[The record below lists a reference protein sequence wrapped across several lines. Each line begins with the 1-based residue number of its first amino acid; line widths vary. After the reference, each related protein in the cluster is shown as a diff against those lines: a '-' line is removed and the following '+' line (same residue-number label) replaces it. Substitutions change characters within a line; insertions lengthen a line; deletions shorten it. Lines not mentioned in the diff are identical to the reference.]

1 MENNL
6 NIVKSEFKELPNN
19 IEAEQSVIG
28 SILVTNE
35 IFDEI
40 STIISSINFY
50 DPMHQKIYNAIE
62 SLIYKGM
69 LANPITLKN
78 YFEDE
83 KDDLDVPEYLVK
95 ITKFSTSIR
104 QAIEYSKIIYD
115 MFVRRELIKISE
127 QTIDNAKITDLD
139 SSGQNIIENSERLLF
154 DLAEKGSFNSSLIKF
169 DDAMKQTIE
178 MASAAYKNE
187 GGIVGVPTGLRDLD
201 DKLGGLHQSDLII
214 IAGRPSMGKTSLAT
228 NIAFNAAKHIQDNQ
242 KKSSVAF
249 FSLEMSS
256 EQLSTRILSEQAR
269 IGSNDI
275 RRGRI
280 SDEQFD
286 QFLETSKNIAELP
299 LFIDETPAISIAAM
313 SNRARRIKRLHG
325 LDMIVVDYIQLMRGT
340 TYNKDG
346 RVQEISQITQGLKA
360 IAKELGVPVVALS
373 QLSRQVEQRDDHK
386 PQLADLRESG
396 SIEQD
401 ADVVMF
407 VYREGYYLQRKEPR
421 EATVE
426 HAEWQ
431 AKMNEVAHLAEIII
445 GKQRHGPI
453 GKVTLEFEKDLQNLK
468 ILKLIKFKYKTLML
482 TSLYENTILK
492 NPKFIILILFIT
504 LISFGYYSKDFRL
517 DASSETLLIEDD
529 PDLEYLRE
537 ITNRYGSKE
546 FLVLTYTPNE
556 GMISNT
562 SINNLLSLKYKIQ
575 SLDWVHSVITL
586 LDIPLLNNTDAPLQ
600 ERLKGFKT
608 LKDEDVDKNRGFK
621 EILESP
627 VFRNFVISE
636 SGKTSGIIVNIKQ
649 NPILEDIENRSKKEI
664 DEHRDK
670 IKKQNHKNILE
681 IRDVIKSYD
690 DVGKIYLG
698 GIPMIADDM
707 MTFIKSDI
715 IVFGL
720 GVLLFIIA
728 TLWFVFKK

>member
-6 NIVKSEFKELPNN
+6 SIIKDKFKELPNN

-40 STIISSINFY
+40 SLIISNINFY

-78 YFEDE
+78 YFKDE
-83 KDDLDVPEYLVK
+83 KDDLDIPEYLVK
-95 ITKFSTSIR
+95 ITKFSTPLR
-104 QAIEYSKIIYD
+104 QAVEYSKIIYD

-127 QTIDNAKITDLD
+127 ETIDSAKINNLETN
-139 SSGQNIIENSERLLF
+139 GQNIIENSERLLF

-201 DKLGGLHQSDLII
+201 NKLGGLHQSDLII

-228 NIAFNAAKHIQDNQ
+228 NIAFNAAKHIQDNS
-242 KKSSVAF
+242 KKSSIAF

-269 IGSNDI
+269 IASNDI

-280 SDEQFD
+280 SNEQFD
-286 QFLETSKNIAELP
+286 QFLETSKNISELP

-325 LDMIVVDYIQLMRGT
+325 LDMIVVDYIQLMKGT

-360 IAKELGVPVVALS
+360 IAKELGVPVLALS
-373 QLSRQVEQRDDHK
+373 QLSRQVEQRDNHK

-401 ADVVMF
+401 ADVVLF

-453 GKVTLEFEKDLQNLK
+453 GKVTLEFEERFT
-468 ILKLIKFKYKTLML
+468 KFKDTQ
-482 TSLYENTILK
+482 
-492 NPKFIILILFIT
+492 
-504 LISFGYYSKDFRL
+504 
-517 DASSETLLIEDD
+517 
-529 PDLEYLRE
+529 
-537 ITNRYGSKE
+537 
-546 FLVLTYTPNE
+546 
-556 GMISNT
+556 
-562 SINNLLSLKYKIQ
+562 IN
-575 SLDWVHSVITL
+575 
-586 LDIPLLNNTDAPLQ
+586 
-600 ERLKGFKT
+600 
-608 LKDEDVDKNRGFK
+608 
-621 EILESP
+621 
-627 VFRNFVISE
+627 
-636 SGKTSGIIVNIKQ
+636 
-649 NPILEDIENRSKKEI
+649 
-664 DEHRDK
+664 
-670 IKKQNHKNILE
+670 
-681 IRDVIKSYD
+681 
-690 DVGKIYLG
+690 
-698 GIPMIADDM
+698 
-707 MTFIKSDI
+707 
-715 IVFGL
+715 
-720 GVLLFIIA
+720 
-728 TLWFVFKK
+728 

>member
-6 NIVKSEFKELPNN
+6 SLVKDNFKELPNN
-19 IEAEQSVIG
+19 IEAEQAVIG

-40 STIISSINFY
+40 NSIISNINFY
-50 DPMHQKIYNAIE
+50 DPMHQKIFNAIE
-62 SLIYKGM
+62 SMIYKGL

-78 YFEDE
+78 YFENE
-83 KDDLDVPEYLVK
+83 KDELNIPEYLVK
-95 ITKFSTSIR
+95 ITKFSTSVR

-115 MFVRRELIKISE
+115 MFVRRELIKISDK
-127 QTIDNAKITDLD
+127 IVDDAKDNNLD
-139 SSGQNIIENSERLLF
+139 TSGQNIIENSERLLY
-154 DLAEKGSFNSSLIKF
+154 DLAEKGTFNSSLIKF

-201 DKLGGLHQSDLII
+201 NKLGGLHSSDLII

-228 NIAFNAAKHIQDNQ
+228 NIAFNAAQKIQHDS

-256 EQLSTRILSEQAR
+256 EQLSTRIISEQAR

-286 QFLETSKNIAELP
+286 QFLETSKNISELP

-313 SNRARRIKRLHG
+313 SNRARRIKRLYG
-325 LDMIVVDYIQLMRGT
+325 LDLIVVDYIQLMRGSAN
-340 TYNKDG
+340 NKDG

-360 IAKELGVPVVALS
+360 IAKELGVPVLALS

-453 GKVTLEFEKDLQNLK
+453 GKVTLEFEERFT
-468 ILKLIKFKYKTLML
+468 KFKDTQ
-482 TSLYENTILK
+482 
-492 NPKFIILILFIT
+492 
-504 LISFGYYSKDFRL
+504 
-517 DASSETLLIEDD
+517 
-529 PDLEYLRE
+529 
-537 ITNRYGSKE
+537 
-546 FLVLTYTPNE
+546 
-556 GMISNT
+556 
-562 SINNLLSLKYKIQ
+562 NN
-575 SLDWVHSVITL
+575 
-586 LDIPLLNNTDAPLQ
+586 
-600 ERLKGFKT
+600 
-608 LKDEDVDKNRGFK
+608 
-621 EILESP
+621 
-627 VFRNFVISE
+627 
-636 SGKTSGIIVNIKQ
+636 
-649 NPILEDIENRSKKEI
+649 
-664 DEHRDK
+664 
-670 IKKQNHKNILE
+670 
-681 IRDVIKSYD
+681 
-690 DVGKIYLG
+690 
-698 GIPMIADDM
+698 
-707 MTFIKSDI
+707 
-715 IVFGL
+715 
-720 GVLLFIIA
+720 
-728 TLWFVFKK
+728 

>member
-6 NIVKSEFKELPNN
+6 TIVKNEFKELPNN
-19 IEAEQSVIG
+19 IEAEQAVIG
-28 SILVTNE
+28 SILVGND

-40 STIISSINFY
+40 NTIISSINFY
-50 DPMHQKIYNAIE
+50 DPMHQKIFEAIE

-83 KDDLDVPEYLVK
+83 KDEINIPEYLVK
-95 ITKFSTSIR
+95 VTKFSTSVR
-104 QAIEYSKIIYD
+104 QAVEYSKIIYD

-127 QTIDNAKITDLD
+127 ETIDSAKLNDLD
-139 SSGQNIIENSERLLF
+139 TNGQTIIENSERQLF

-187 GGIVGVPTGLRDLD
+187 EGIVGVPTGLRDLD

-228 NIAFNAAKHIQDNQ
+228 NIAFNAAQKLQDSG
-242 KKSSVAF
+242 KKSSIAF

-256 EQLSTRILSEQAR
+256 EQLSTRIISEQAR
-269 IGSNDI
+269 ISSNDI

-280 SDEQFD
+280 SDDQFD
-286 QFLETSKNIAELP
+286 KFLETSKNIAELP
-299 LFIDETPAISIAAM
+299 LYIDETPAISIAAL
-313 SNRARRIKRLHG
+313 SNRARRIKRLFG

-360 IAKELGVPVVALS
+360 IAKELAVPVVALS

-407 VYREGYYLQRKEPR
+407 VYREGYYLSRKEPR

-431 AKMNEVAHLAEIII
+431 AKMNEVAHLAQIII

-453 GKVTLEFEKDLQNLK
+453 GNVTLEFEERFT
-468 ILKLIKFKYKTLML
+468 KFKDTQ
-482 TSLYENTILK
+482 
-492 NPKFIILILFIT
+492 
-504 LISFGYYSKDFRL
+504 
-517 DASSETLLIEDD
+517 
-529 PDLEYLRE
+529 
-537 ITNRYGSKE
+537 TN
-546 FLVLTYTPNE
+546 
-556 GMISNT
+556 
-562 SINNLLSLKYKIQ
+562 
-575 SLDWVHSVITL
+575 
-586 LDIPLLNNTDAPLQ
+586 
-600 ERLKGFKT
+600 
-608 LKDEDVDKNRGFK
+608 
-621 EILESP
+621 
-627 VFRNFVISE
+627 
-636 SGKTSGIIVNIKQ
+636 
-649 NPILEDIENRSKKEI
+649 
-664 DEHRDK
+664 
-670 IKKQNHKNILE
+670 
-681 IRDVIKSYD
+681 
-690 DVGKIYLG
+690 
-698 GIPMIADDM
+698 
-707 MTFIKSDI
+707 
-715 IVFGL
+715 
-720 GVLLFIIA
+720 
-728 TLWFVFKK
+728 

>member
-6 NIVKSEFKELPNN
+6 TLIKENFKELPNN

-40 STIISSINFY
+40 NTIISNVNFH
-50 DPMHQKIYNAIE
+50 DPMHQKIFNAIE
-62 SLIYKGM
+62 NMIYKGM

-78 YFEDE
+78 FFENE
-83 KDDLDVPEYLVK
+83 KDELNIPEYLVK
-95 ITKFSTSIR
+95 ITKFSTSVR

-127 QTIDNAKITDLD
+127 GIIYSAKENDLETN
-139 SSGQNIIENSERLLF
+139 GKTIIENSEKLLY
-154 DLAEKGSFNSSLIKF
+154 DLAEKGTFNSSLIKF

-228 NIAFNAAKHIQDNQ
+228 NIAFNAAQKIQESDA
-242 KKSSVAF
+242 KSSVAF

-256 EQLSTRILSEQAR
+256 EQLSTRIISEQAR

-275 RRGRI
+275 RRGKI

-286 QFLETSKNIAELP
+286 QFLETSKNISELP

-325 LDMIVVDYIQLMRGT
+325 LDLIVVDYIQLMKGS
-340 TYNKDG
+340 YNNKDG

-360 IAKELGVPVVALS
+360 IAKELGVPVLALS

-407 VYREGYYLQRKEPR
+407 VFREGYYLQRKEPR
-421 EATVE
+421 VATVE

-453 GKVTLEFEKDLQNLK
+453 GKVTLEFEERFT
-468 ILKLIKFKYKTLML
+468 KFKDTQ
-482 TSLYENTILK
+482 
-492 NPKFIILILFIT
+492 
-504 LISFGYYSKDFRL
+504 
-517 DASSETLLIEDD
+517 
-529 PDLEYLRE
+529 
-537 ITNRYGSKE
+537 
-546 FLVLTYTPNE
+546 
-556 GMISNT
+556 
-562 SINNLLSLKYKIQ
+562 NN
-575 SLDWVHSVITL
+575 
-586 LDIPLLNNTDAPLQ
+586 
-600 ERLKGFKT
+600 
-608 LKDEDVDKNRGFK
+608 
-621 EILESP
+621 
-627 VFRNFVISE
+627 
-636 SGKTSGIIVNIKQ
+636 
-649 NPILEDIENRSKKEI
+649 
-664 DEHRDK
+664 
-670 IKKQNHKNILE
+670 
-681 IRDVIKSYD
+681 
-690 DVGKIYLG
+690 
-698 GIPMIADDM
+698 
-707 MTFIKSDI
+707 
-715 IVFGL
+715 
-720 GVLLFIIA
+720 
-728 TLWFVFKK
+728 

>member
-1 MENNL
+1 ME
-6 NIVKSEFKELPNN
+6 KSLSVIRENFKELPNN

-40 STIISSINFY
+40 NTIISNVNFY
-50 DPMHQKIYNAIE
+50 DPMHQKIFNAIE
-62 SLIYKGM
+62 SMIYKGM

-78 YFEDE
+78 YFENE
-83 KDDLDVPEYLVK
+83 KDELNIPEYLVK
-95 ITKFSTSIR
+95 ITKFSTSAR

-115 MFVRRELIKISE
+115 MFVRRELVKISE
-127 QTIDNAKITDLD
+127 QIIDDAKENDLNNN
-139 SSGQNIIENSERLLF
+139 GQSIIENSERLLY
-154 DLAEKGSFNSSLIKF
+154 DLAEKGTFNSSLIKF

-228 NIAFNAAKHIQDNQ
+228 NIAFNAAKNIQDNG

-256 EQLSTRILSEQAR
+256 EQLSTRIISEQAR

-286 QFLETSKNIAELP
+286 QFLETSKNISELP

-325 LDMIVVDYIQLMRGT
+325 LDLIVVDYIQLMKGLFN
-340 TYNKDG
+340 NKDG

-360 IAKELGVPVVALS
+360 IAKELGVPVLALS

-453 GKVTLEFEKDLQNLK
+453 GKVTLEFEERFT
-468 ILKLIKFKYKTLML
+468 KFKDTQ
-482 TSLYENTILK
+482 
-492 NPKFIILILFIT
+492 
-504 LISFGYYSKDFRL
+504 
-517 DASSETLLIEDD
+517 
-529 PDLEYLRE
+529 
-537 ITNRYGSKE
+537 
-546 FLVLTYTPNE
+546 
-556 GMISNT
+556 
-562 SINNLLSLKYKIQ
+562 NN
-575 SLDWVHSVITL
+575 
-586 LDIPLLNNTDAPLQ
+586 
-600 ERLKGFKT
+600 
-608 LKDEDVDKNRGFK
+608 
-621 EILESP
+621 
-627 VFRNFVISE
+627 
-636 SGKTSGIIVNIKQ
+636 
-649 NPILEDIENRSKKEI
+649 
-664 DEHRDK
+664 
-670 IKKQNHKNILE
+670 
-681 IRDVIKSYD
+681 
-690 DVGKIYLG
+690 
-698 GIPMIADDM
+698 
-707 MTFIKSDI
+707 
-715 IVFGL
+715 
-720 GVLLFIIA
+720 
-728 TLWFVFKK
+728 

>member
-6 NIVKSEFKELPNN
+6 SIVKDQFNELPNN
-19 IEAEQSVIG
+19 IEAEQAVIG
-28 SILVTNE
+28 SILVSND

-40 STIISSINFY
+40 STIISSINFH
-50 DPMHQKIYNAIE
+50 DPMHQKIFGAIE

-83 KDDLDVPEYLVK
+83 KDDLNVPEYLVK
-95 ITKFSTSIR
+95 ITKFSTSVR
-104 QAIEYSKIIYD
+104 QAVEYSKIIYD

-127 QTIDNAKITDLD
+127 QTIDSAKLNELD
-139 SSGQNIIENSERLLF
+139 TNGQTIIENSERLLF
-154 DLAEKGSFNSSLIKF
+154 DLAEKGSFNSSLVKF
-169 DDAMKQTIE
+169 DEAMKQTIE

-187 GGIVGVPTGLRDLD
+187 EGIVGVPTGLRDLD

-228 NIAFNAAKHIQDNQ
+228 NIAFNAAQKLQDNG
-242 KKSSVAF
+242 KKSSIAF

-256 EQLSTRILSEQAR
+256 EQLSTRIISEQAR
-269 IGSNDI
+269 ISSNDI

-286 QFLETSKNIAELP
+286 KFLETSKNIAELP
-299 LFIDETPAISIAAM
+299 LYIDETPAISIAAM
-313 SNRARRIKRLHG
+313 SNRARRIKRLFG

-340 TYNKDG
+340 TFNKDG

-360 IAKELGVPVVALS
+360 IAKELAIPVVALS

-431 AKMNEVAHLAEIII
+431 AKMNEVAHLAQIII

-453 GKVTLEFEKDLQNLK
+453 GNVTLEFEERFT
-468 ILKLIKFKYKTLML
+468 KFKDTQ
-482 TSLYENTILK
+482 
-492 NPKFIILILFIT
+492 
-504 LISFGYYSKDFRL
+504 
-517 DASSETLLIEDD
+517 
-529 PDLEYLRE
+529 
-537 ITNRYGSKE
+537 
-546 FLVLTYTPNE
+546 
-556 GMISNT
+556 
-562 SINNLLSLKYKIQ
+562 IN
-575 SLDWVHSVITL
+575 
-586 LDIPLLNNTDAPLQ
+586 
-600 ERLKGFKT
+600 
-608 LKDEDVDKNRGFK
+608 
-621 EILESP
+621 
-627 VFRNFVISE
+627 
-636 SGKTSGIIVNIKQ
+636 
-649 NPILEDIENRSKKEI
+649 
-664 DEHRDK
+664 
-670 IKKQNHKNILE
+670 
-681 IRDVIKSYD
+681 
-690 DVGKIYLG
+690 
-698 GIPMIADDM
+698 
-707 MTFIKSDI
+707 
-715 IVFGL
+715 
-720 GVLLFIIA
+720 
-728 TLWFVFKK
+728 